1 MAFGRAYRSLAA
13 SGSLGLEGVWTRNTL
28 VNEKH
33 QDDLLAVIHDLRKVI
48 QAMLDWFKSQP
59 NPATKADLK
68 ETENKIVATQTEV
81 IAQLK
86 AVQVTLNKVA
96 VEETSLVDK
105 IAELQKIIDGMGD
118 TASPELVAAAQ
129 AVTDQAGVL
138 DAIVPDVVPPTP

>member
-1 MAFGRAYRSLAA
+1 MALGRAHRPLAA
-13 SGSLGLEGVWTRNTL
+13 SISLGLEGVRTRNTL
-28 VNEKH
+28 VNDKH